1 MPATIERIRPE
12 FLWNKPHF
20 TNLVTSEGGKTV
32 HLSGLVAGTIEGE
45 LVGPGDLGAQMAY
58 TYDTIRKALE
68 LVDATPADIVRQ
80 RVFIVDLK
88 PSDRPTIMKAM
99 MDFYGDDKSASSTC
113 VGVTALLLEGAL
125 VEIDVTAVVDG

>member
-1 MPATIERIRPE
+1 MTDRTPLATTGD
-12 FLWNKPHF
+12 LAAM
-20 TNLVTSEGGKTV
+20 LD
-32 HLSGLVAGTIEGE
+32 AE

-58 TYDTIRKALE
+58 IYDTIRRSLE
-68 LVDATPADIVRQ
+68 LVGATSADIVRQ

-99 MDFYGDDKSASSTC
+99 MDFYGDDNSASSTC

-125 VEIDVTAVVDG
+125 VEIDVTAVVDV